1 MGQSGVILLD
11 THALLWLISEPAR
24 LSQSATAVIE
34 QARAQQQGLAIVDI
48 SLLEI
53 ATLVKKG
60 RVGIQIDLET
70 VLDVV
75 QSRFVVKAITSRA
88 CLKTLELPAN
98 YPKDPADRIIGAT
111 ALADGIPLLTADENI
126 RKAKAFATIW

>member
-1 MGQSGVILLD
+1 MGQFGVILLD

-34 QARAQQQGLAIVDI
+34 QVRMQQQELAIVDI
-48 SLLEI
+48 TLLEI

-70 VLDVV
+70 LLDEV
-75 QSRFVVKAITSRA
+75 QSRFQVKAITSRA

-111 ALADGIPLLTADENI
+111 ALAEGIPLVTADERI